1 MGEPTEAEKD
11 LLDGKLGGDHDP
23 FKLAKGLSDI
33 EEPAAAIEQDAKDDQ
48 LNTLPAG
55 EPLSDALLNSWD
67 MQNGVADP

>member
-11 LLDGKLGGDHDP
+11 LLDGKLSDDHDP
-23 FKLAKGLSDI
+23 IKLAKGLSDI
-33 EEPAAAIEQDAKDDQ
+33 EEPASAIEHDAKDDQ